1 MFTINISP
9 AKQKLAK
16 KTIVKILEPC
26 LEFIRRKEP
35 PIVQKT
41 TGANTA
47 DIKKQAL
54 HKKMKFSLRIS
65 SVDVTKSAENSGFGH
80 TEEILNG
87 KPHLLCS

>member
-26 LEFIRRKEP
+26 LEP

-41 TGANTA
+41 TGANTP

-54 HKKMKFSLRIS
+54 HKKIKFSLRIS